1 MTLMDIGLIIIFGVC
16 LPTWDVYSDIG
27 FAITLIQPKCYTLP
41 TAILYGIIHNHIGGK
56 ST

>member
-1 MTLMDIGLIIIFGVC
+1 MDIGLIIIFGLC
-16 LPTWDVYSDIG
+16 FPTWDVYSDIG
-27 FAITLIQPKCYTLP
+27 LAISLIQPKCYTLP

>member
-1 MTLMDIGLIIIFGVC
+1 MTLVDIGLIVIFGVC
-16 LPTWDVYSDIG
+16 FPTWDVYSDIG
-27 FAITLIQPKCYTLP
+27 LAISLIQPKCYTLP